1 MESGVVNEQKTTINN
16 SIIIEGNIQAKEHL
30 IINGTITGNID
41 IRGFNLFLGPG
52 GKIEGE
58 IRAKNVR
65 IRGHMKGDIVATG
78 TIEVTKEADFFGK
91 ISSRG
96 ISIEHGAYLD
106 AYVDSGEKH
115 SGTLSSK
122 KTPTEISTARSV

>member
-1 MESGVVNEQKTTINN
+1 MESGVVNEQKTTINT
-16 SIIIEGNIQAKEHL
+16 SIIIDGNIQAKEHQ

-41 IRGFNLFLGPG
+41 IREFNLFLGPG

-65 IRGHMKGDIVATG
+65 IRGHMTGDIVATG
-78 TIEVTKEADFFGK
+78 TVDVTKEANFIGK
-91 ISSRG
+91 ITSRG

-106 AYVDSGEKH
+106 AYVDSGKKT
-115 SGTLSSK
+115 SGTPSSK
-122 KTPTEISTARSV
+122 KTPIEKPTTTSV

>member
-16 SIIIEGNIQAKEHL
+16 SIIIEGDIQAKEHL

-106 AYVDSGEKH
+106 AYVDSGKKH

-122 KTPTEISTARSV
+122 KTPTEISTAKSV

>member
-16 SIIIEGNIQAKEHL
+16 SIIIDGNIQAKGHL
-30 IINGTITGNID
+30 IINGTMTGNID
-41 IRGFNLFLGPG
+41 IRDFNLFLGPG

-65 IRGHMKGDIVATG
+65 IRGHMKGEIVATG
-78 TIEVTKEADFFGK
+78 TVEVTKEANFFGK
-91 ISSRG
+91 ITSRG
-96 ISIEHGAYLD
+96 ISIEHGAYLK
-106 AYVDSGEKH
+106 AHVNSGEKS

-122 KTPTEISTARSV
+122 MTPPEKSITKSA